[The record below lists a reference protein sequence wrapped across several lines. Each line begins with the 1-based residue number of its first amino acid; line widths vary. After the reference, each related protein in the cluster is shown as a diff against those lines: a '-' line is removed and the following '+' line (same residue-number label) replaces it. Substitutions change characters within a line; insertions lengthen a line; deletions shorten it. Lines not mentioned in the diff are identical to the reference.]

1 MERDDS
7 EAAARTTGEEMTE
20 FQRLHSLASGEHWV
34 ADPQRL
40 LYLCL
45 TNAPA
50 KNNHLVEW
58 DGNISPSYEQAAK
71 ILYQVVGQSDDEELK
86 SPQGYDV
93 AAEIICGACLTYLE
107 RVMAPDDFA
116 SFEAK
121 TPIRKFKSIVQ
132 EMFSMLEE
140 A

>member
-1 MERDDS
+1 
-7 EAAARTTGEEMTE
+7 MTE
-20 FQRLHSLASGEHWV
+20 FQRMHDLAVGERWV

-50 KNNHLVEW
+50 KNNHLVEF
-58 DGNISPSYEQAAK
+58 DGTIPPSYEEAAK

-86 SPQGYDV
+86 SPQGYDM

-116 SFEAK
+116 SFKAS
-121 TPIRKFKSIVQ
+121 TPTRKFKNVLEDIQ
-132 EMFSMLEE
+132 LMLKD